1 MMRDYINVQFQ
12 RGALRNYLYGYCLLS
27 MLIFI
32 LIFFDVITYK
42 DSNNI
47 YKKFSDKDYTD
58 TIQDIEFA
66 ITESNFRIVN
76 RINIGEAI
84 QERKENAFPRNEVIL
99 FCNLTIAEEMLKL
112 EPDFINFCP
121 YKITISE
128 ITIKIIS
135 ITREVTITMEIP
147 KETQTK
153 IITRV
158 TISETVTIAMDF
170 AITTILIITIIT
182 ITVTI
187 TTK

>member
-66 ITESNFRIVN
+66 VTESNFRIVN
-76 RINIGEAI
+76 RINIGDAI

-112 EPDFINFCP
+112 EPDFINFCQ
-121 YKITISE
+121 YKITIAERSE
-128 ITIKIIS
+128 NSDLNERIMVSTRLLPTDTKSKTINSFSVKIN
-135 ITREVTITMEIP
+135 EILRKMVKYAVLEDP
-147 KETQTK
+147 
-153 IITRV
+153 
-158 TISETVTIAMDF
+158 F
-170 AITTILIITIIT
+170 LINL
-182 ITVTI
+182 
-187 TTK
+187 KQ

>member
-1 MMRDYINVQFQ
+1 MMGDYINIRFQ

-27 MLIFI
+27 TLIFI

-58 TIQDIEFA
+58 IIQDVEFA
-66 ITESNFRIVN
+66 VTESNFRIVN

-84 QERKENAFPRNEVIL
+84 QERKENIFPRNEVIL

-121 YKITISE
+121 YKITIAERSE
-128 ITIKIIS
+128 SSDLNERIVVSTHLLPTDTKSKTINNFSVNINKIL
-135 ITREVTITMEIP
+135 RKMVEYAV
-147 KETQTK
+147 
-153 IITRV
+153 
-158 TISETVTIAMDF
+158 SEDPF
-170 AITTILIITIIT
+170 LINL
-182 ITVTI
+182 
-187 TTK
+187 KQ